1 MNRTAE
7 QQLQRWKLV
16 ADFKERL
23 EAVWSSATVDRTW
36 TDSKRKLQVADY
48 LSLFLFGLFNPAV
61 RTMQGLC
68 SASRLP
74 RVQQEICSQPVSLGS
89 FSEAQHLLDPV
100 LLEKIFL
107 QLQQEGQTKL
117 PQTERR
123 WLIQD
128 STLWHVLPQM
138 HWALWRH
145 QHKTQRA
152 IRLHV
157 SLQVFDQL
165 PSKVT
170 VTEGRKCERRVW
182 KDKWKPGEAYI
193 GDAYFGQDYGLLDEL
208 SQIGSSYVVRV
219 REDVALQVE
228 QELPLRP
235 EDLQANV
242 IGQAWVRL
250 GSPSR
255 YQSQRMRLVRVQ
267 TPKQVLLL
275 VTNLNPEQLSAQ
287 LVAELYRRRW
297 QVELFF
303 RWIKCIL
310 GCRHWLAQSPEG
322 VALQIY
328 LALIGAALLQFYTER
343 RPTRRM
349 MELLWFYTVGMA
361 TADDLEAALKR
372 EKARLQPKMS

>member
-1 MNRTAE
+1 
-7 QQLQRWKLV
+7 
-16 ADFKERL
+16 
-23 EAVWSSATVDRTW
+23 
-36 TDSKRKLQVADY
+36 
-48 LSLFLFGLFNPAV
+48 
-61 RTMQGLC
+61 
-68 SASRLP
+68 
-74 RVQQEICSQPVSLGS
+74 
-89 FSEAQHLLDPV
+89 
-100 LLEKIFL
+100 
-107 QLQQEGQTKL
+107 
-117 PQTERR
+117 
-123 WLIQD
+123 
-128 STLWHVLPQM
+128 
-138 HWALWRH
+138 
-145 QHKTQRA
+145 
-152 IRLHV
+152 
-157 SLQVFDQL
+157 
-165 PSKVT
+165 
-170 VTEGRKCERRVW
+170 VW

-322 VALQIY
+322 VAIQIY